1 MSIIFFV
8 SLLTFKNTFLPNNSK
23 RMCLCFD
30 ATDSVLWEGTGNY
43 LPQLAV
49 LPQAQTLDQR

>member
-8 SLLTFKNTFLPNNSK
+8 ILLTFKNTFLTYNSK
-23 RMCLCFD
+23 RMCLYFD
-30 ATDSVLWEGTGNY
+30 ATDSVFWEGTGNY

-49 LPQAQTLDQR
+49 LPQHRL